1 MYQTLDSFPGN
12 KLLIHEWVFRCLEF
26 ETFNSNKIKLPCLDL
41 ISNFMEK
48 QLSFSYHSYENWRQT
63 ELIPKDVQEKLE
75 ALLETAYAPYSNYPV
90 SSVVIMESGDQVVGS
105 NQENAAYPDGLC
117 AERVSVL
124 AAKAAYPDQRIAAVY
139 IMTAED
145 QRSPAAPCGSCR
157 QVLHEAELRQ
167 TDPFDVYLLNKTNVA
182 LEFKG
187 VQGLLPFSFT
197 LPK

>member
-1 MYQTLDSFPGN
+1 M
-12 KLLIHEWVFRCLEF
+12 
-26 ETFNSNKIKLPCLDL
+26 DL
-41 ISNFMEK
+41 ISTFMEK
-48 QLSFSYHSYENWRQT
+48 QLTFSYHSYENWRQT
-63 ELIPKDVQEKLE
+63 ELIPKNVQEKLE

-90 SSVVIMESGDQVVGS
+90 SSVVIMESGAQVVGS

-124 AAKAAYPDQRIAAVY
+124 AAKAAYPNQRIAAVY
-139 IMTAED
+139 IMTAEE

-167 TDPFDVYLLNKTNVA
+167 NEPFDLYLLNKTNVA

>member
-1 MYQTLDSFPGN
+1 M
-12 KLLIHEWVFRCLEF
+12 E
-26 ETFNSNKIKLPCLDL
+26 L
-41 ISNFMEK
+41 ISTFMEK
-48 QLSFSYHSYENWRQT
+48 QLTFRYHSYENWRQT
-63 ELIPKDVQEKLE
+63 ELISKDVQNKLE

-90 SSVVIMESGDQVVGS
+90 SSVVIMESGAQVVGS

-139 IMTAED
+139 IMTAEE

-167 TDPFDVYLLNKTNVA
+167 NEPFDLYLLNKTNIA

>member
-1 MYQTLDSFPGN
+1 
-12 KLLIHEWVFRCLEF
+12 
-26 ETFNSNKIKLPCLDL
+26 
-41 ISNFMEK
+41 MEK

-124 AAKAAYPDQRIAAVY
+124 AAKAAYPDQRIAALY

-145 QRSPAAPCGSCR
+145 QRLPTAPCGSCR

>member
-1 MYQTLDSFPGN
+1 M
-12 KLLIHEWVFRCLEF
+12 V
-26 ETFNSNKIKLPCLDL
+26 L
-41 ISNFMEK
+41 ISTFMEK
-48 QLSFSYHSYENWRQT
+48 QLTFSYHSYENWRQT
-63 ELIPKDVQEKLE
+63 ELIPKDVQKKLE
-75 ALLETAYAPYSNYPV
+75 DLLETAYAPYSNYPV
-90 SSVVIMESGDQVVGS
+90 SSVVIMESGVHVVGS

-124 AAKAAYPDQRIAAVY
+124 AAKAAYPDQRIVAVY
-139 IMTAED
+139 IMTAEE

-167 TDPFDVYLLNKTNVA
+167 NEPFDLYLLNKTNVA